1 MGKEIEIKLAA
12 ADGSRIAWLH
22 SHGEVLDSRMDGED
36 IRLAVR
42 LSPEN
47 WTRFQ
52 SL

>member
-1 MGKEIEIKLAA
+1 VLE
-12 ADGSRIAWLH
+12 SR
-22 SHGEVLDSRMDGED
+22 SEGESVH
-36 IRLAVR
+36 LAVR